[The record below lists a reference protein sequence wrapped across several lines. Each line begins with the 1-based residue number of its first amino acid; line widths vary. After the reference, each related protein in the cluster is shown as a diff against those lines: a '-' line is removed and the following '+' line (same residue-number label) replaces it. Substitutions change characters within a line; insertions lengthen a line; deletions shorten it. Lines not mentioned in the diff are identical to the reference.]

1 MTLEK
6 DNPRE
11 VSMSAEK
18 YEELIGIKI
27 AQEVK
32 SEVVEWVKRWAIV
45 LTVTVALIGTIGLN
59 VLVAMVVRSFLA
71 EDIEEAQR
79 TSAIAT
85 DSLNRARQA
94 MEKATRTAN
103 QYTTQ
108 VDELSKRA
116 KKVENSFSKLDAT
129 IEGSSRSVRRET
141 RSSIDDLQIQVESLN
156 KTVATLMDSVKSQ
169 KEANKFR
176 KTTKEL
182 EEKAISKRSVFE
194 SNSKYTVQIA
204 FFGETNS
211 QSEKLSQVL
220 EKAGFQT
227 EIFSNASKFG
237 VTGVPQKFF
246 LEDTPL
252 IIIEQGQKEISKSI
266 IRIAESVIGKGS
278 LNTIQ
283 SPPSFTPEQLVIFL
297 K

>member
-1 MTLEK
+1 
-6 DNPRE
+6 
-11 VSMSAEK
+11 
-18 YEELIGIKI
+18 
-27 AQEVK
+27 
-32 SEVVEWVKRWAIV
+32 
-45 LTVTVALIGTIGLN
+45 
-59 VLVAMVVRSFLA
+59 MVVRSFLA

-116 KKVENSFSKLDAT
+116 KKVENSFSKLDTT

>member
-1 MTLEK
+1 M
-6 DNPRE
+6 
-11 VSMSAEK
+11 
-18 YEELIGIKI
+18 
-27 AQEVK
+27 
-32 SEVVEWVKRWAIV
+32 
-45 LTVTVALIGTIGLN
+45 
-59 VLVAMVVRSFLA
+59 
-71 EDIEEAQR
+71 
-79 TSAIAT
+79 
-85 DSLNRARQA
+85 
-94 MEKATRTAN
+94 
-103 QYTTQ
+103 
-108 VDELSKRA
+108 DELSKRA
-116 KKVENSFSKLDAT
+116 RKVENSFSKLDAT

>member
-116 KKVENSFSKLDAT
+116 KKVENSFSKLDTT

>member
-85 DSLNRARQA
+85 DSLNRACQA

-227 EIFSNASKFG
+227 VIFSNASKFG